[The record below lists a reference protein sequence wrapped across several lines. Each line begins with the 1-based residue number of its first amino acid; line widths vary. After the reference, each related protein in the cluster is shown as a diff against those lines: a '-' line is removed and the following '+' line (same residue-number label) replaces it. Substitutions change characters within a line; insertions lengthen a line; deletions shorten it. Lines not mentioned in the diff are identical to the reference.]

1 MRRILLI
8 STVIL
13 CACQRSLNIETIV
26 PMCPTETT
34 YKSNS
39 FYARSGSGIDGIL
52 FQNHYLKPR
61 NSDILDLEFDIAL
74 NPNDSLVVYDKG
86 QHHTIKGID
95 EHYPGAELRMEGE
108 KLNITYQ
115 CELPLFE

>member
-1 MRRILLI
+1 MRHFILI
-8 STVIL
+8 SAVIL
-13 CACQRSLNIETIV
+13 TACQTHLSTETIV

-52 FQNHYLKPR
+52 FKNQYLRPM
-61 NSDILDLEFDIAL
+61 NTDILDLEFDIAI
-74 NPNDSLVVYDKG
+74 NSNDSFVVYAKG
-86 QHHTIKGID
+86 QQHTISGID
-95 EHYPGAELRMEGE
+95 EHYPGAELRMDGG